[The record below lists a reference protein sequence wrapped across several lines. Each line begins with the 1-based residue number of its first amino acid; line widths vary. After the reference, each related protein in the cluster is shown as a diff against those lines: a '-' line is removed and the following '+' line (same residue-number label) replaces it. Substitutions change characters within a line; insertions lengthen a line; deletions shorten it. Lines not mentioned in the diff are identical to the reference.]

1 MWHYRETLPK
11 VASKQDAFA
20 AEWEVVCMHE
30 VSEQAVKAV
39 KLELV
44 GHGAFVPDD
53 SDASLIAFASFPEG
67 RM

>member
-1 MWHYRETLPK
+1 MWHHRETLAK

-44 GHGAFVPDD
+44 GHGAFIPDYERCVSD
-53 SDASLIAFASFPEG
+53 SFCFLS
-67 RM
+67 